1 MWHDDNYDNNGDH
14 WDDDNNEDKFFEWDD
29 GYKKRKAQK
38 AKLKKKSCPLLGI
51 HQDIWI
57 DVCHKIKK
65 KHRQKNC
72 GHKWIFFCIW

>member
-38 AKLKKKSCPLLGI
+38 AKIKEEILPITWHPSRYLDWRVSQDKKKK
-51 HQDIWI
+51 Q
-57 DVCHKIKK
+57 
-65 KHRQKNC
+65 
-72 GHKWIFFCIW
+72 

>member
-38 AKLKKKSCPLLGI
+38 AK
-51 HQDIWI
+51 
-57 DVCHKIKK
+57 IKEEILPITW
-65 KHRQKNC
+65 HPSRYLD
-72 GHKWIFFCIW
+72 